1 MQHLSYKTSGN
12 LVILYQ
18 NAHQDLDNQLTG
30 ARLARYKAATR
41 KVTREKLLQG
51 SHFVYRALRKLGFAD
66 DICKQAFSVA
76 STYLI
81 SLPQG
86 HISYSNSG
94 DYHVLTY
101 SPTGSCG
108 VDLEEYRDR
117 SQAVY
122 DKFLGSWNVQD
133 KKLAFYQK
141 WLEKEIAFKCPAADK
156 ITYESFENYLLGYF
170 FEDESE
176 ISHLKL

>member
-12 LVILYQ
+12 LVILHQ

-30 ARLARYKAATR
+30 ARLARYQAATR
-41 KVTREKLLQG
+41 EVTREKLLQG
-51 SHFVYRALRKLGFAD
+51 SYFVYRALREIGFAEE
-66 DICKQAFSVA
+66 ICKQAFSMA

-86 HISYSNSG
+86 YISYSNSG

-101 SPTGSCG
+101 SPTGPCG

-117 SQAVY
+117 SQTVY
-122 DKFLGSWNVQD
+122 DKFLGSEKVLD

-141 WLEKEIAFKCPAADK
+141 WLEKEIAFKCPIADK
-156 ITYESFENYLLGYF
+156 IIYESFDEYLLGYF

-176 ISHLKL
+176 ISYLTL